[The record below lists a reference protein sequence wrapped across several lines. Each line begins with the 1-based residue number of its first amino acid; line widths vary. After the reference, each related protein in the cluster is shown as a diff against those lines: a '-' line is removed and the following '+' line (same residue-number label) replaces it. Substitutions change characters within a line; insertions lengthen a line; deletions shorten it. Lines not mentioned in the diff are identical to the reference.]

1 MENNNRSFYHM
12 FANGDDSR
20 NFITSQKDFYAAFN
34 RMGVCAAN
42 SSARVVSF
50 SIEDTHPHVLLYGTE
65 HDCISFKNA
74 YLISTLRYI
83 AANRGSLYDVVL
95 NYELYPVKSDDYLK
109 NVAVYTIFQA
119 TKDGKKVMPY
129 DYIWG
134 SGSLYFR
141 QENVLPIWYIDE
153 NGCVQSPHPISNLS
167 ARQKEAMLHSRKKVP
182 GEWLVCNGFLLPDNY
197 VDVELFES
205 IYQTHNCY
213 RVFLA
218 NSKKKDDA
226 VVAKMSKVRGMMIED
241 IEARKICAAVCY
253 SLFRKH
259 DSRWLDTNQRLELA
273 QELRKQYYLSFRQL
287 ATLCRLPEN
296 EIRKYVR

>member
-1 MENNNRSFYHM
+1 MENNNCFFYHM

-20 NFITSQKDFYAAFN
+20 NFIISLKDFYAAFN
-34 RMGVCAAN
+34 RIGVCAAN
-42 SSARVVSF
+42 SSAKVVSF

-65 HDCISFKNA
+65 NECVKFKNA
-74 YLISTLRYI
+74 YVTSTLRYI
-83 AANRGSLYDVVL
+83 AANRGNLYDVIL
-95 NYELYPVKSDDYLK
+95 NYELYPVKSEDYLK

-141 QENVLPIWYIDE
+141 SENTLPIWYVDT
-153 NGCVQSPHPISNLS
+153 NGLVNSPKPISSLT
-167 ARQKEAMLHSRKKVP
+167 AREREAILHSRKKVP
-182 GEWLVCNGFLLPDNY
+182 DDWLVCNGFLLPDNY
-197 VDVELFES
+197 VEVEMFES

-218 NSKKKDDA
+218 NSKKKDDT
-226 VVAKMSKVRGMMIED
+226 VVTKMSKVRGLMIED
-241 IEARKICAAVCY
+241 IEARKICSAVCY

-259 DSRWLDTNQRLELA
+259 DARWLDANQRLTLA
-273 QELRKQYYLSFRQL
+273 KELRSQYYLSFRQL

-296 EIRKYVR
+296 EIRKYVK

>member
-1 MENNNRSFYHM
+1 MENNSSFYHM

-20 NFITSQKDFYAAFN
+20 NFITSLKDFYAAFN

-42 SSARVVSF
+42 SSAKVVSF

-65 HDCISFKNA
+65 KDCVNFKNA
-74 YLISTLRYI
+74 YLTSTLRYI
-83 AANRGSLYDVVL
+83 AANRGSLYDVIL
-95 NYELYPVKSDDYLK
+95 NYELYHVKSEDYLK
-109 NVAVYTIFQA
+109 NVAVYTVFQA

-141 QENVLPIWYIDE
+141 SGNTLPIWYIDAD
-153 NGCVQSPHPISNLS
+153 GAVHKPQPIGTIT
-167 ARQKEAMLHSRKKVP
+167 AREKEAMLHSRKKVP
-182 GEWLVCNGFLLPDNY
+182 DDWLICNGFLLPENY
-197 VDVELFES
+197 IDIGLFES

-226 VVAKMSKVRGMMIED
+226 VVAKMAKVRGMMIED
-241 IEARKICAAVCY
+241 IEARKISGAVCY
-253 SLFRKH
+253 SLFHKH
-259 DSRWLDTNQRLELA
+259 DSRWLNTNQRLELA
-273 QELRKQYYLSFRQL
+273 QELRRQYFLSFRQL

>member
-1 MENNNRSFYHM
+1 MENNNCSFYHM

-65 HDCISFKNA
+65 QDCVKFKNA
-74 YLISTLRYI
+74 YFTSTLRYI
-83 AANRGSLYDVVL
+83 AANRGSLYDVIL
-95 NYELYPVKSDDYLK
+95 NYELYPVKSEDYLK

-119 TKDGKKVMPY
+119 TKDGKKIMPF

-134 SGSLYFR
+134 SGPLYFR
-141 QENVLPIWYIDE
+141 PENVLPIWYVDA
-153 NGCVQSPHPISNLS
+153 NGCVQNPMPINNLT
-167 ARQKEAMLHSRKKVP
+167 ARQKESMLHSRKKVP
-182 GEWLVCNGFLLPDNY
+182 DNWLVCNGFLLPENY

-218 NSKKKDDA
+218 NSKKKDDT

-241 IEARKICAAVCY
+241 IEARKISAAVCY
-253 SLFRKH
+253 SLFHKH

-273 QELRKQYYLSFRQL
+273 QELRRQYYLSFRQL
-287 ATLCRLPEN
+287 ATLCRLPEA

>member
-1 MENNNRSFYHM
+1 MENNNCSFYHM

-65 HDCISFKNA
+65 QDCVKFKNA
-74 YLISTLRYI
+74 YFTSTLRYI
-83 AANRGSLYDVVL
+83 AANRGSLYDVIL
-95 NYELYPVKSDDYLK
+95 NYELYPVKSEDYLK

-119 TKDGKKVMPY
+119 TKDGKKIMPF

-134 SGSLYFR
+134 SGPLYFR
-141 QENVLPIWYIDE
+141 PENVLPIWYVDA
-153 NGCVQSPHPISNLS
+153 NGCVQNPMPISNLT
-167 ARQKEAMLHSRKKVP
+167 ARQKESMLHSRKKVP
-182 GEWLVCNGFLLPDNY
+182 DNWLVCNGFLLPENY

-218 NSKKKDDA
+218 NSKKKDDT

-241 IEARKICAAVCY
+241 IEARKISAAVCY
-253 SLFRKH
+253 SLFHKH

-273 QELRKQYYLSFRQL
+273 QELRRQYYLSFRQL
-287 ATLCRLPEN
+287 ATLCRLPEA

>member
-1 MENNNRSFYHM
+1 MENSNFYHM

-20 NFITSQKDFYAAFN
+20 NFIISLKDFYAAFN
-34 RMGVCAAN
+34 RIGVCAAN

-65 HDCISFKNA
+65 HECVKFKHA
-74 YLISTLRYI
+74 YQLSTLRYI
-83 AANRGSLYDVVL
+83 AATRGSLYDVVL
-95 NYELYPVKSDDYLK
+95 NYEIYPVKNEDYLK

-141 QENVLPIWYIDE
+141 KENVLPIWYVDDDG
-153 NGCVQSPHPISNLS
+153 NVSKPVPIGTLTFDK
-167 ARQKEAMLHSRKKVP
+167 REAMLHSRKPVP
-182 GEWLVCNGFLLPDNY
+182 NDWLTCNGFLLPENY

-218 NSKKKDDA
+218 NSKKKDDT
-226 VVAKMSKVRGMMIED
+226 VVTKMSKVRGMMIED
-241 IEARKICAAVCY
+241 IEARKISQAICY
-253 SLFRKH
+253 SFFRKH
-259 DSRWLDTNQRLELA
+259 DARWLDTNQRLTLA
-273 QELRKQYYLSFRQL
+273 KELRAQYYLSFRQL
-287 ATLCRLPEN
+287 STLCRLPEL
-296 EIRKYVR
+296 ELRKYIR

>member
-1 MENNNRSFYHM
+1 MENENRFFYHM

-20 NFITSQKDFYAAFN
+20 NFITSLKDFYAAFN
-34 RMGVCAAN
+34 RIGVCAAN

-65 HDCISFKNA
+65 HDCVKFKNA

-83 AANRGSLYDVVL
+83 AANRGSLYDVFL
-95 NYELYPVKSDDYLK
+95 HYELYPVKSDDYLK

-141 QENVLPIWYIDE
+141 SENAVPIWYVDE
-153 NGCVQSPHPISNLS
+153 NGVTNNPKPISCLS
-167 ARQKEAMLHSRKKVP
+167 AREKEAMLHSRKKVP
-182 GEWLVCNGFLLPDNY
+182 DDWLVCNGFLLPENY
-197 VDVELFES
+197 VDVDLFES

-226 VVAKMSKVRGMMIED
+226 VVTKMSKVRGMMIED
-241 IEARKICAAVCY
+241 LEARKISAAACF
-253 SLFRKH
+253 SLFHKH
-259 DSRWLDTNQRLELA
+259 DARWLDTNQRLLLA
-273 QELRKQYYLSFRQL
+273 KELRGQYYLSFRQL
-287 ATLCRLPEN
+287 ATLCRLPET